1 MPRTHSSQLI
11 LAFVVVLI
19 AAAFA
24 ATGRAGSDEPA
35 AAPMAATVTIDNFS
49 FAPATLTVKAGTTVT
64 WTNKDD
70 MPHTVVSTD
79 KSFASQALDTDEA
92 FTYTFRSPGT
102 FDYFCSIHP
111 RMTGR
116 VVVEAN

>member
-1 MPRTHSSQLI
+1 MPRNQHSAVIVAS
-11 LAFVVVLI
+11 AVVLI
-19 AAAFA
+19 ATELAAA
-24 ATGRAGSDEPA
+24 GRAGSDEPA
-35 AAPMAATVTIDNFS
+35 AAPAAANVTIDNFS
-49 FAPATLTVKAGTTVT
+49 FAPATLTVKAGATVT

-79 KSFASQALDTDEA
+79 KSFASRALDTGEA
-92 FTYTFRSPGT
+92 FTYTFGSPGT

-116 VVVEAN
+116 VVVVAN

>member
-1 MPRTHSSQLI
+1 MPRSQHSAVIVAS
-11 LAFVVVLI
+11 AVVLI
-19 AAAFA
+19 AAGLA

-35 AAPMAATVTIDNFS
+35 AGPAAAKVTIDNFS

-64 WTNKDD
+64 WTNRDD

-79 KSFASQALDTDEA
+79 KSFASQALDADQA